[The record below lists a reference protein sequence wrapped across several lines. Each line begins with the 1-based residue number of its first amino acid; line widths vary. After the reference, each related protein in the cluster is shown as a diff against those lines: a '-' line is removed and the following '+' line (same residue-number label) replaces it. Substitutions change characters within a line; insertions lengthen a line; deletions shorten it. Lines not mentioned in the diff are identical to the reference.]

1 MLCVLQIVATSCL
14 RCGVRSDN
22 LSAMAKMALGKGLSA
37 LIAAQP
43 APAPAVAALPD
54 DHSEKIWQISLD
66 SITPSPLQPRKEFG
80 PSWQKEFDSAPRL
93 TVSAA
98 NVLRPR
104 RCRLRR
110 STPLVAT
117 GRC

>member
-1 MLCVLQIVATSCL
+1 SVKVSVTVAAMNDAIRAAKCRNELFAL
-14 RCGVRSDN
+14 RSSFRN

-66 SITPSPLQPRKEFG
+66 NITPSPLQPRKEFG
-80 PSWQKEFDSAPRL
+80 TDALSEVGESIRQ
-93 TVSAA
+93 
-98 NVLRPR
+98 
-104 RCRLRR
+104 
-110 STPLVAT
+110 
-117 GRC
+117 